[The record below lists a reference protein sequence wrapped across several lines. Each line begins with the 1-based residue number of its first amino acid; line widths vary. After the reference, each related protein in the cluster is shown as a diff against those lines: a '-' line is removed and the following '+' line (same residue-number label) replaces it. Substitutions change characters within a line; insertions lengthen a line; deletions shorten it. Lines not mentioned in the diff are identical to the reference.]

1 MTKKMRGDLPISVR
15 SVLSGASDAGG
26 ASTVQKMTM
35 KSGLSSTHHVAAT
48 HGGAT
53 CASAQAQSSDVQL
66 GVVQRA
72 GAAMPKR
79 TQTLILSPVIATSPK
94 MRMA

>member
-1 MTKKMRGDLPISVR
+1 MRGNLLISVHG
-15 SVLSGASDAGG
+15 VLRGASEAGG
-26 ASTVQKMTM
+26 ASIVQKMTM
-35 KSGLSSTHHVAAT
+35 KNGLSPTHHVAAT

-53 CASAQAQSSDVQL
+53 CESAQALSSDVQL
-66 GVVQRA
+66 GVGKRA

>member
-1 MTKKMRGDLPISVR
+1 MRGNLPIGVR
-15 SVLSGASDAGG
+15 SMLSGASEAGG
-26 ASTVQKMTM
+26 ASTVQKMIM
-35 KSGLSSTHHVAAT
+35 QSGLSSTHHVAAT

-79 TQTLILSPVIATSPK
+79 TQTLILSPVIATSLK
-94 MRMA
+94 TKTA